1 MNARILA
8 CLGTLVLATVT
19 APAAAASGEG
29 VSRLPFGSAGGR
41 DVDLYVLSGPGG
53 VVAKVATYGATLT
66 ELDVSDRS
74 GTPAN
79 VVLGF
84 DSLAGYLGKEP
95 YFGATVGRVGNR
107 IANARFTLDGRTY
120 RLAAND
126 GPNHLHGGLRGF
138 DKVVWDARVVGN
150 GGAPAVEF
158 TYLSRDG
165 EEGYPGNC
173 RVSVTYE
180 LRGSALCLRY
190 AVTTDRDTPVNVT
203 NHSYFNLA
211 GPENGSILAH
221 ELTLYADRYTPVGPG
236 LIPTG
241 EIRPVAGT
249 PMDFRRPTA
258 IGDRIAEVGASPR
271 GYDHN
276 YVVNSP
282 SASLPPPMDTGGAGP
297 LLHVATV
304 REPSFGRVMDVW
316 STEPGV
322 QFYSGNFLD
331 GSIKGRGG
339 VAYRQYAALALETQ
353 HFPDSVNHPNFP
365 SCVLRAGDTYRS
377 VTLYAFTA
385 R

>member
-1 MNARILA
+1 MNMRIPA
-8 CLGTLVLATVT
+8 CLGTLVLATGI
-19 APAAAASGEG
+19 AAQAAASGEG
-29 VSRLPFGSAGGR
+29 VQKVPFGSAGGR
-41 DVDLYVLSGPGG
+41 AVDLYVLSGPGG

-66 ELDVSDRS
+66 ELYVPDRA
-74 GTPAN
+74 GRPGD

-107 IANARFTLDGRTY
+107 IANARFTLGGTTY

-138 DKVVWDARVVGN
+138 DKVVWDARVVA
-150 GGAPAVEF
+150 GAPGPAVEF

-180 LRGSALCLRY
+180 LKGSALCLRY

-211 GPENGSILAH
+211 GAGIGGILAH

-241 EIRPVAGT
+241 EILPVAGT
-249 PMDFRRPTA
+249 PMDFRQPTA
-258 IGDRIAEVGASPR
+258 VGARIAEVGDSPR

-282 SASLPPPMDTGGAGP
+282 SASLPPPLDTGGAGP

-304 REPSFGRVMDVW
+304 RDPSSGRVMDVW

-331 GSIKGRGG
+331 GSVTGKKGA
-339 VAYRQYAALALETQ
+339 AYGQYAALALETQ
-353 HFPDSVNHPNFP
+353 HFPDSVNHPSFP
-365 SCVLRAGDTYRS
+365 SYVLKAGDTYRS
-377 VTLYAFTA
+377 VTLYAFAA